1 MRGLNNSLYKTP
13 AVRFEKR
20 PSSDHVMKRENTPDN
35 DARLPHFESQKPE
48 RTIEYATMEISIK
61 EQLIL
66 TENAAVESIGN
77 TPQSSKEEFSK
88 R

>member
-1 MRGLNNSLYKTP
+1 MIKRG
-13 AVRFEKR
+13 
-20 PSSDHVMKRENTPDN
+20 DTPDN
-35 DARLPHFESQKPE
+35 DARLPHFDSQKPE

-66 TENAAVESIGN
+66 TENAPVESVGN